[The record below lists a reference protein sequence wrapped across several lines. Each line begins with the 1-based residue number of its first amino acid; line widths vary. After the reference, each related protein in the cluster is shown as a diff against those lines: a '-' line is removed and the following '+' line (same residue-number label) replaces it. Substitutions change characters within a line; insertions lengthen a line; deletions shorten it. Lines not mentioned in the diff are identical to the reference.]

1 MKYSFIK
8 YLIFSLIFSY
18 FSSSVLSLSII
29 SFILSVNSFIEESLI
44 LAKLCL
50 DIIIS
55 FFIVCKNEKE
65 LALLIKFFNKV
76 STLSN
81 LVKSVWIYSLL
92 SIFVLSFVKGEF
104 ISSIKVLTCSF
115 WKILKLKLI
124 FEVKFF
130 TNWLTNSFVIFKTS
144 PIVASFNLF
153 LASDKAFS
161 TLEKSNWISPMNEFS
176 QVYNDSFIFMKLSFN
191 FSWNFWELFFI
202 LLTILEAISF
212 ILVILVISS
221 IFILSKIDKYLL

>member
-81 LVKSVWIYSLL
+81 
-92 SIFVLSFVKGEF
+92 
-104 ISSIKVLTCSF
+104 
-115 WKILKLKLI
+115 KLI